1 MLGAGASRSRSRLS
15 NDGARRVTLQ
25 GSPACPICGAS
36 LPPGA
41 RFCVRCGAPAVPSTA
56 NADEIA
62 LPGGQGVHLSAGA
75 LSLRELLAVVESG
88 VFYWRQRLER
98 ADGVARE
105 QAAAAIT
112 DLSQILDNLAI
123 QIAQGRETI
132 RITGRLPPQRRAPR
146 PCPLCGRGNRQAAR
160 YCMAC
165 GAPLHP
171 GRRAEPRPL
180 PPRRLAVAARTDRG
194 VTRPGNEDTIYAGE
208 FTAGASRIG
217 TLLVVAD
224 GMGGHQAGDVASSL
238 AVAALKRSLTEALNA
253 SLPADDQAW
262 HALLRGAVQEANR
275 QVYAHAQADA
285 ARRGMGTTLTMAVV
299 TETRAHLAHVGDS
312 RAYLLNPAGV
322 TGEGSIWTQLTVDHT
337 LVARLVDIGQL
348 TPEQARVHPQRHM
361 LYRSLG
367 ADPVT
372 EVDALSQALA
382 AGDVLVLCSD
392 GLVNH
397 VEESEL
403 ARIVLE
409 TPDEDLACERLIALA
424 NERGGQD
431 NISVVIA
438 RVRWAEAG
446 A

>member
-1 MLGAGASRSRSRLS
+1 M
-15 NDGARRVTLQ
+15 TLL
-25 GSPACPICGAS
+25 GSPVCPKCGA
-36 LPPGA
+36 PFAPGA
-41 RFCVRCGAPAVPSTA
+41 RFCVHCGASASALDTDT
-56 NADEIA
+56 DEIA
-62 LPGGQGVHLSAGA
+62 LTGGQRVHLSAGA

-105 QAAAAIT
+105 QAAAAIK
-112 DLSQILDNLAI
+112 DLSQILDNLAA
-123 QIAQGRETI
+123 QIAQGHETI
-132 RITGRLPPQRRAPR
+132 RITGRLPPRRRAPR
-146 PCPLCGRGNRQAAR
+146 PCSLCGRGNRQTAR

-165 GAPLHP
+165 GAPLLP
-171 GRRAEPRPL
+171 DRRAEPRPL
-180 PPRRLAVAARTDRG
+180 PPRRLAIAARTDRG
-194 VTRPGNEDTIYAGE
+194 TARPVNEDTVYAGE
-208 FTAGASRIG
+208 FTAGARRIG

-224 GMGGHQAGDVASSL
+224 GMGGQQAGDVASSL
-238 AVAALKRSLTEALNA
+238 AVSILKQALTDALNA
-253 SLPADDQAW
+253 GIPEDDQAW

-275 QVYAHAQADA
+275 QVYAHAQTDA
-285 ARRGMGTTLTMAVV
+285 GRRGMGTTLTVAVV

-322 TGEGSIWTQLTVDHT
+322 TGEGSTWTQLTIDHT

-348 TPEQARVHPQRHM
+348 TPEEARVHPRRHM

-392 GLVNH
+392 GLVNY
-397 VEESEL
+397 VADGEL
-403 ARIVLE
+403 AQIVLE
-409 TPDEDLACERLIALA
+409 TPGEDQACERLITLA
-424 NERGGQD
+424 NQRGGQD

-438 RVRWAEAG
+438 RVKHAS
-446 A
+446 

>member
-1 MLGAGASRSRSRLS
+1 M
-15 NDGARRVTLQ
+15 TLQ
-25 GSPACPICGAS
+25 GSPACPMCGAP
-36 LPPGA
+36 LAPGA
-41 RFCVRCGAPAVPSTA
+41 RFCVRCGALAFPAAA

-62 LPGGQGVHLSAGA
+62 LSGRQRVQISAGA

-105 QAAAAIT
+105 QAVAAIK
-112 DLSQILDNLAI
+112 DLSQILDNLAT

-132 RITGRLPPQRRAPR
+132 RITGRLPPRRRAPR

-171 GRRAEPRPL
+171 GQRAEPSRL
-180 PPRRLAVAARTDRG
+180 PARRLAIAARTDRG
-194 VTRPGNEDTIYAGE
+194 AVRPVNEDTVYAGE
-208 FTAGASRIG
+208 FTAGHSSIG

-238 AVAALKRSLTEALNA
+238 AVATLKQALTDALNA
-253 SLPADDQAW
+253 SLPEDDQAW

-275 QVYAHAQADA
+275 QVYAQARADA
-285 ARRGMGTTLTMAVV
+285 ARRGMGTTLTVAVV

-322 TGEGSIWTQLTVDHT
+322 TGEGSIWTQLTIDHT

-367 ADPVT
+367 TDPVT
-372 EVDALSQALA
+372 EVDVLSQALA

-397 VEESEL
+397 VDDGEL

-409 TPDEDLACERLIALA
+409 TPGEDLACERLIALA

-438 RVRWAEAG
+438 RISRVEGLA
-446 A
+446 

>member
-1 MLGAGASRSRSRLS
+1 MPGGGASWSRSPPS
-15 NDGARRVTLQ
+15 SDGARRVTLQ
-25 GSPACPICGAS
+25 GSSACPICGAP
-36 LPPGA
+36 LAPGA
-41 RFCVRCGAPAVPSTA
+41 RFCVRCGASAVSSTA
-56 NADEIA
+56 GADEIA

-88 VFYWRQRLER
+88 VFYWRQRLEQ

-105 QAAAAIT
+105 QAAAAIK
-112 DLSQILDNLAI
+112 DLSQILDHLAV

-132 RITGRLPPQRRAPR
+132 CITGHLPPQRRAPR

-171 GRRAEPRPL
+171 GRRAEPRSL

-194 VTRPGNEDTIYAGE
+194 VTRPVNEDTIYAGE

-238 AVAALKRSLTEALNA
+238 AVATLKQALTDALNA
-253 SLPADDQAW
+253 SLPQDDQAW
-262 HALLRGAVQEANR
+262 HALLRAAVQEANR
-275 QVYAHAQADA
+275 QVYAQARADA
-285 ARRGMGTTLTMAVV
+285 ARRGMGTTLTVAVV

-322 TGEGSIWTQLTVDHT
+322 IGEGSIWTQLTVDHT

-367 ADPVT
+367 SDPLT

-392 GLVNH
+392 GLVNY
-397 VEESEL
+397 VEDGEL

-409 TPDEDLACERLIALA
+409 TPGEDRACERLIALA

-431 NISVVIA
+431 NISVAIA
-438 RVRWAEAG
+438 RVK
-446 A
+446 